1 MPHTSKNIP
10 ASMFNWP
17 HCHLSI
23 INFHAPGGFR
33 TILFCH
39 AGSKNSIFHFE
50 EVNIKC
56 FPIVGQ
62 PFVQLLGTQLWM
74 YMSILSMDLMITRRL
89 DPTFMLTSRFV
100 PLALSPWASF
110 ALWHPNNHLRQ
121 YMVLFNKLTKL
132 RRCVLPGTRRKNTL
146 WKSKSERCWS

>member
-56 FPIVGQ
+56 FPIVFNKHIG
-62 PFVQLLGTQLWM
+62 PAFRPIGGDAVMNVHVDSKYGFNDYKKVRSNFYVDFSLCAFGTEP
-74 YMSILSMDLMITRRL
+74 LSQFCL
-89 DPTFMLTSRFV
+89 LTSEQSSTSIHGV
-100 PLALSPWASF
+100 V
-110 ALWHPNNHLRQ
+110 Q
-121 YMVLFNKLTKL
+121 
-132 RRCVLPGTRRKNTL
+132 
-146 WKSKSERCWS
+146 